1 MKLSPSVL
9 KTIALSAGIAAGIST
24 TSAENKTEPNNQKR
38 GGAAADAQLSAKPAA
53 NEPNAKAIFLRHD
66 ADKDGK
72 LSMEEFDK
80 AFAEIRREFKV
91 VPGAEPPRVVPA
103 EPCPACGM
111 G

>member
-24 TSAENKTEPNNQKR
+24 TSAENKTDPANQKA
-38 GGAAADAQLSAKPAA
+38 GARVAAKPAA
-53 NEPNAKAIFLRHD
+53 EEAEAKAIFLRHD
-66 ADKDGK
+66 SDKDGK

-91 VPGAEPPRVVPA
+91 APRVEPRRVVPA
-103 EPCPACGM
+103 DPCPACGM